1 MERNPANL
9 LPVVMEVAAGM
20 RPELVVF
27 GDDYDTPDGT
37 GVRDYVH
44 VSDLAVGHV
53 AALNWMVK
61 HDRSL
66 VVNLGSEEG
75 LSVMDIV
82 QSARKITGQP
92 IPARLAGRRAGDPAR
107 LVASSALAKEALGW
121 RANYSDVDTLVRTSW
136 DVYRKASP
144 KSS

>member
-1 MERNPANL
+1 
-9 LPVVMEVAAGM
+9 M
-20 RPELVVF
+20 RQELMVF

-44 VSDLAVGHV
+44 VSDLAIGHV
-53 AALNWMVK
+53 EALDWMVRN
-61 HDRSL
+61 DRSL

-82 QSARKITGQP
+82 ESARRLTGKP
-92 IPARLAGRRAGDPAR
+92 IPARLVGRRPGDPAR

-136 DVYRKASP
+136 AVYQDASA
-144 KSS
+144 KVAAAR

>member
-1 MERNPANL
+1 M
-9 LPVVMEVAAGM
+9 
-20 RPELVVF
+20 VF

-44 VSDLAVGHV
+44 VSDLAAGHV

-61 HDRSL
+61 NDRSL

-82 QSARKITGQP
+82 ASARKLTGRP
-92 IPARLAGRRAGDPAR
+92 IPARLIGRRAGDPAK

-121 RANYSDVDTLVRTSW
+121 RANNSDVDTLVRTSW
-136 DVYRKASP
+136 SVYQEAARKAGVAH
-144 KSS
+144 